1 MHQAVRA
8 LGVIGI
14 RAGVVVCMI
23 VICMVVVMVR
33 VSSSQN
39 RMFRRMHVAQLSHH
53 RLAHDAQCEQHQGT
67 EAQQARGTVEEM
79 RHPLSLRDT
88 ETMCQPRGVSPAR
101 SARSDSTVSQ

>member
-14 RAGVVVCMI
+14 LARVVICMI

-39 RMFRRMHVAQLSHH
+39 RMLRRMDVAQLRHH
-53 RLAHDAQCEQHQGT
+53 RLAHDAQCEQHQAT
-67 EAQQARGTVEEM
+67 KAQQA
-79 RHPLSLRDT
+79 
-88 ETMCQPRGVSPAR
+88 
-101 SARSDSTVSQ
+101 